1 MKPIRVLGLLL
12 GLVAG
17 TVRAAPAPPTSC
29 TACHLDRAS
38 FGDAAVAL
46 EESLAEDVHAKA
58 GLSCHDCHGGNPAP
72 ALAGDPASA
81 MDPAHAADPF
91 RGSPEPGAVPGFCGR
106 CHSDAVY
113 MKRFGPA
120 ARIDQEREYGTS
132 RHGSELARGNP
143 RVATCVSC
151 HAAHGIRSSADTR
164 SPVYPLRVAE
174 TCAACHADAQHMAG
188 VRREDGS
195 PLPIDQYAR
204 WRRSVHAEALLERGD
219 LSAPTCNDCHGN
231 HGAVPPGIDAVSLV
245 CGHCHGREAALFRA
259 SGKREGFHAHNSFLS
274 EAGGSCGTCHAPP
287 APQAELSGVR
297 HFAECA
303 TCHGN
308 HSVVRPTL
316 ASLSPLPPYP
326 CAFCHEDAG
335 SLSAAALEPRDLR
348 ERYERTRDELL
359 RQAGGRRG
367 DELFDWML
375 EQMLALPAHQANEGR
390 RGDGKGA
397 LSPAFSRLF
406 QRFRIGRTH
415 FVYEDPETGA
425 EHREP
430 VVRCAN
436 CHVAA
441 PALGVGQGYR
451 VAESQLQRMR
461 ELTSLTA
468 RAERILLRA
477 RASGVLV
484 QSALSS
490 LDGAVDAQIE
500 LEVLVHAFRTDPE
513 SAFSQTHA
521 EGLEHARAAL
531 AGGREALAEVE
542 ARRRGLALALGVIA
556 LVLIG
561 LGLKIRSLGR

>member
-1 MKPIRVLGLLL
+1 
-12 GLVAG
+12 
-17 TVRAAPAPPTSC
+17 
-29 TACHLDRAS
+29 
-38 FGDAAVAL
+38 
-46 EESLAEDVHAKA
+46 
-58 GLSCHDCHGGNPAP
+58 
-72 ALAGDPASA
+72 
-81 MDPAHAADPF
+81 
-91 RGSPEPGAVPGFCGR
+91 
-106 CHSDAVY
+106 
-113 MKRFGPA
+113 
-120 ARIDQEREYGTS
+120 
-132 RHGSELARGNP
+132 
-143 RVATCVSC
+143 
-151 HAAHGIRSSADTR
+151 
-164 SPVYPLRVAE
+164 
-174 TCAACHADAQHMAG
+174 
-188 VRREDGS
+188 
-195 PLPIDQYAR
+195 
-204 WRRSVHAEALLERGD
+204 
-219 LSAPTCNDCHGN
+219 
-231 HGAVPPGIDAVSLV
+231 V